1 MVPEST
7 SAVVVGHEKKHP
19 VPLPFMSPEVA
30 REAQSCDALGFW
42 RVKLNGCS
50 RAAHY
55 SAKIAKVLL
64 VVWSSARQL
73 EQDMKLHARSSMRKL
88 RHLACLGRCVLLS
101 GVFAIACG
109 KNEAPG
115 PGGSGGSQ
123 TASGGVGASSGGPAA
138 SGSGGS
144 SGAAASQG
152 ASGGVAG
159 VGGHG
164 AASGG
169 TSEAAGRP
177 TGGRAGALSG
187 AGGGGA
193 LAGGSAGT
201 SPAQAGSSGMSAGA
215 GRFGGGGAAGTSAAS
230 GGAAG
235 AGGAGTLKIVAIGDS
250 TTQSTCW
257 RALLWQTLNGKHA
270 GGFDFVGSHRSDA
283 GCSPSNYDQDNEA
296 YGSSLLSEA
305 VSGLFANN
313 RMCTPLAPS
322 GPCPKL
328 NDFITAFQS
337 YKPDVALIHYGTNDV
352 WNSIATSSIM
362 AGFDDLVNGLRAA
375 NAGVKIFVAQIIPM
389 NVTDAECGGCG
400 CSACTSN
407 IAALNSAI
415 ATWAPMHSTA
425 GSPIGVVDQ
434 NTGFDAVA
442 DTRDGVHPN
451 DSGSQKMAAKWD
463 AALEPLF

>member
-1 MVPEST
+1 MT
-7 SAVVVGHEKKHP
+7 
-19 VPLPFMSPEVA
+19 
-30 REAQSCDALGFW
+30 
-42 RVKLNGCS
+42 
-50 RAAHY
+50 
-55 SAKIAKVLL
+55 
-64 VVWSSARQL
+64 
-73 EQDMKLHARSSMRKL
+73 KL
-88 RHLACLGRCVLLS
+88 RRFARAGRFALLS
-101 GVFAIACG
+101 GALALACS
-109 KNEAPG
+109 KNEASSAAG
-115 PGGSGGSQ
+115 NGGSH
-123 TASGGVGASSGGPAA
+123 ALSGGVGGANGNAANRTAGSSGGLSANGTSA
-138 SGSGGS
+138 GSGG
-144 SGAAASQG
+144 
-152 ASGGVAG
+152 
-159 VGGHG
+159 VGGDG
-164 AASGG
+164 APNGG
-169 TSEAAGRP
+169 TSAAPGRQ
-177 TGGRAGALSG
+177 TGGRAGASS
-187 AGGGGA
+187 GGGRGM

-201 SPAQAGSSGMSAGA
+201 RAAQAGSSATSGSAGRLGA
-215 GRFGGGGAAGTSAAS
+215 GGAM
-230 GGAAG
+230 AG
-235 AGGAGTLKIVAIGDS
+235 AGGSASAGTGTGEKSGGSGGSAGSVGAGALKIMAIGDS
-250 TTQSTCW
+250 TTQATCW
-257 RALLWQTLNGKHA
+257 RALLWQTLNAKHA
-270 GGFDFVGSHRSDA
+270 GHFDFVGSHRSDI